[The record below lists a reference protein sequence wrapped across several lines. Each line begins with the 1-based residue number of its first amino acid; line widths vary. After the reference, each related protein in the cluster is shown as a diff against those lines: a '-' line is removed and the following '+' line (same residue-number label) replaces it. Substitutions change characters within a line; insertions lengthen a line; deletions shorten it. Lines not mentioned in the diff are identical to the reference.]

1 MPVLETMRHPGI
13 AFRRWRAESPS
24 TRDHRLML
32 YLLKTRGLRGFLGQ
46 KHLGDQFF
54 ELHVGLEQAYA
65 EVADLLID
73 WGRPESVC
81 DLGCGNGYIIHAL
94 AQRGVEVQG
103 VDASESVLRFVP
115 EDIRDRVIIRD
126 LGKPQDLGSFD
137 MAISTGVAEH
147 LPKRFAGAFV
157 QNVAGCARKRVF
169 FAAAEPGQ
177 WGDGHINCQPQEY
190 WIELFKEQG
199 FEHDPAAT
207 ARLTEA
213 CRASEAI
220 TQRLPWLLNIIMVFE
235 RPS

>member
-1 MPVLETMRHPGI
+1 MRHPGL

-32 YLLKTRGLRGFLGQ
+32 YLLRTRGLRGFLGQ
-46 KHLGDQFF
+46 KRLGDQFF
-54 ELHVGLEQAYA
+54 ELHVGHRQAYA

-73 WGRPESVC
+73 WARPESVC
-81 DLGCGNGYIIHAL
+81 DLGCGNGYILSSL
-94 AQRGVEVQG
+94 ADRGVQVQG
-103 VDASESVLRFVP
+103 VDASESVLNFVD
-115 EDIRDRVIIRD
+115 EGIRDRVFIRD
-126 LGKPQDLGSFD
+126 LSKPQDLGRFD
-137 MAISTGVAEH
+137 LAMSTGVAEH

-157 QNVAGCARKRVF
+157 QNVAGCARQRVF

-190 WIELFKEQG
+190 WIQLFEEQG
-199 FEHDPAAT
+199 FEHDTGAT

-213 CRASEAI
+213 ARASEAI
-220 TQRLPWLLNIIMVFE
+220 NRSLPWLLNIIMVFE